1 MGSCVCVCEREK
13 EKAAN
18 MTDIHFG
25 FMSDM
30 LLVYVT
36 IHVFFFFSSFSVVED
51 HNIIK
56 TNTNSDIIHRER
68 ADALIV

>member
-1 MGSCVCVCEREK
+1 MRVCSYSEMGSCVCVCEREK

-25 FMSDM
+25 FMSRMSDM

-36 IHVFFFFSSFSVVED
+36 IHVFFFSSVVFQ
-51 HNIIK
+51 
-56 TNTNSDIIHRER
+56 
-68 ADALIV
+68 